1 MKRWKKLSI
10 VLGTIFSAVALPS
23 AALSCVNNS
32 ATSKNK
38 KTITNENENNGEKPG
53 EKPNA
58 NKPNSPQG
66 DPNSRAGEDVPVDP
80 AGTIP
85 RLPGSSNGGG
95 ARNATIPLDS
105 NGNPM
110 TSAEFAKL
118 PDENAKYNVEEN
130 AYVTALNG
138 VDGVPDSFDRSNFDK
153 ARFDANA
160 AQNDLPSFE
169 DSLIKDFSVPNKQ
182 GKLVINPKGGT
193 AKGPYWQSDLKDV
206 GKSRWIPNQDYM
218 DLLHQS
224 FRITIANN
232 NPITK
237 TGKAEWGTAW
247 ILDYVPTENGS
258 YPTKWYLGTNLHVAM
273 ALRQKKARAG
283 DVYSIVENNQG
294 ENDAAEKAAKKL
306 EEAENNFKIKAV
318 QLNHYDSE
326 KAAKNLDPYDHKAI
340 ENDPQMREVLVAYD
354 KAFKDKAAADNANQ
368 GITNKVVLERFNKDT
383 PLKEEL
389 QFTYQSPF
397 SEKFELD
404 PDNVKLVYAAIDFMK
419 TSPSTY
425 MADEHF
431 KTLQEMADFAVL
443 EIDFTKSDNRYKI
456 TKNNLRVQDQTERFV
471 NTPQDFARIA
481 TNDFADLSDEKQ
493 PKPANFDM
501 LQKYEELSNQNISV
515 DFKGKQIPTK
525 KINVDLMALGFPNAE
540 ADNQGRDSM
549 FITDDERR
557 ARKGAASIWIN
568 KPYNIDDD
576 QNRKTTLDKGYSL
589 SRSLAVRNFKT
600 KPGIFDLTIVSPT
613 LNGGK
618 SGFFVPK
625 NLKEKDA
632 EYTGNEYLNYGLGYS
647 LTSWHPLGGAS
658 GSQIRD
664 IDKNIIGINF
674 AAADDS
680 GVSLLS
686 YIQALRSNG
695 VDYHGTYGDYKK
707 LEQYDLIYG
716 GGENQRTSY
725 RQALEKLY
733 NSQYKTHLF
742 KQGVSVLPDEYK
754 FKK

>member
-38 KTITNENENNGEKPG
+38 KTITNENEDNEEKPG

-85 RLPGSSNGGG
+85 RLPGSSNSG
-95 ARNATIPLDS
+95 ARRNPTVPKDAQ
-105 NGNPM
+105 GNPI
-110 TSAEFAKL
+110 TSSYFSNL
-118 PDENAKYNVEEN
+118 PNENEKYNVEEK
-130 AYVTALNG
+130 AYIDALNG
-138 VDGVPDSFDRSNFDK
+138 VDGLPNTFDRTRFNQAD
-153 ARFDANA
+153 FDAKA
-160 AQNDLPSFE
+160 AANDLPSLE
-169 DSLIKDFSVPNKQ
+169 DSLLKDFSVPNKD

-193 AKGPYWQSDLKDV
+193 VKGPYWQSDLDDT

-224 FRITIANN
+224 FRITIANK

-237 TGKAEWGTAW
+237 SGKAEWGTAW
-247 ILDYVPTENGS
+247 ILDYVPNEDGS

-273 ALRQKKARAG
+273 ALRQSHAREN
-283 DVYSIVENNQG
+283 DIYSIVENNT
-294 ENDAAEKAAKKL
+294 AETEAAKQADANLK
-306 EEAENNFKIKAV
+306 EAERKFRIRAIEY
-318 QLNHYDSE
+318 NHFDSE
-326 KAAKNLDPYDHKAI
+326 KEKKGLNPYDNQAI
-340 ENDPQMREVLVAYD
+340 AKDPKMQEVLIAYD
-354 KAFKDKAAADNANQ
+354 KAFKEKKAADDANT
-368 GITNKVVLERFNKDT
+368 GITNQVVLERFNKQT

-397 SEKFELD
+397 SEKFSIE
-404 PDNVKLVYAAIDFMK
+404 PDKVKLVYAAVDFMN
-419 TSPSTY
+419 TNPRSY
-425 MADEHF
+425 IANEHL
-431 KTLQEMADFAVL
+431 KDLQEMADFAVL
-443 EIDFTKSDNRYKI
+443 EIDFSRSDNTYKI
-456 TKNNLRVQDQTERFV
+456 TKNNLRVEDKTERSV
-471 NTPQDFARIA
+471 SNAHEFARIA
-481 TNDFADLSDEKQ
+481 TNDFATLPESKQ
-493 PKPANFDM
+493 SKPANFDM
-501 LQKYEELSNQNISV
+501 LQKFDELSREDVSV
-515 DFKGKQIPTK
+515 NFKGNSITTK
-525 KINVDLMALGFPNAE
+525 KLNVDLMALGFPNAE
-540 ADNQGRDSM
+540 ADNQGRDSK
-549 FITDDERR
+549 FITDEERR
-557 ARKGAASIWIN
+557 SRKGAASIWIN
-568 KPYNIDDD
+568 KPYNIDDE
-576 QNRKTTLDKGYSL
+576 QNRRTTLDKGYSL

-625 NLKEKDA
+625 NLKEKGGT
-632 EYTGNEYLNYGLGYS
+632 YKGNEYLNYGLGYS

-674 AAADDS
+674 AAADDA
-680 GVSLLS
+680 GISLLS

-695 VDYHGTYGDYKK
+695 VDYHGAYGNYKK

-733 NSQYKTHLF
+733 NGQYKTHLF